1 MVEMLTDLGNTGTKP
16 NLKSEKKKKKE
27 KIWELYW
34 LGRFLKKEVIK

>member
-16 NLKSEKKKKKE
+16 NLKSEKKKKE

>member
-16 NLKSEKKKKKE
+16 NLKSEKKE